1 MHIICANIVIYLF
14 KYKHFTDLFGYANI
28 VIYLFKYKHFTDL
41 FGYTKKLLYICI
53 IQIKLYK

>member
-1 MHIICANIVIYLF
+1 MYIICA
-14 KYKHFTDLFGYANI
+14 KI

-53 IQIKLYK
+53 IQIKLYNNLKN